1 MIENVIKNISSYFTL
16 TKFLTLEEQK
26 ITEQKCRYYVFYPL
40 ESERKRAI
48 VSQNEI
54 TNKDFQIEILK
65 ITYNKK
71 FGNIAH
77 KDVLGAILGL
87 GIKRECIG
95 DIIISDDIYVY
106 VIKEMSSFIVNN
118 LITVGKVNVNVQ
130 LSSFDEIKDI
140 NIDNYVEDEMLISSY
155 RLDTIVSERTNLS
168 REKAKQYVI
177 LKNVKVNGNININP
191 DYIVKINDLISIHRY
206 GRIIINEEIRKT
218 KKDKIIIKV
227 LRTR

>member
-1 MIENVIKNISSYFTL
+1 MVENIIKNISSYFTL

-26 ITEQKCRYYVFYPL
+26 IIEQKCKYYVFYPL

-48 VSQNEI
+48 VSKNEI

-65 ITYNKK
+65 MTYNKK

-95 DIIISDDIYVY
+95 DIIVSDDIYVY

-118 LITVGKVNVNVQ
+118 LITIGRVNVSVK

-206 GRIIINEEIRKT
+206 GRIIIKEEIRKT

>member
-26 ITEQKCRYYVFYPL
+26 IIEQKCRYYVFYPL

>member
-1 MIENVIKNISSYFTL
+1 MIENIIKNISSYFTL

-26 ITEQKCRYYVFYPL
+26 IIEQKCRYYVFYPL

-118 LITVGKVNVNVQ
+118 LITVGKVNVNVK

>member
-1 MIENVIKNISSYFTL
+1 MIENIIKNISSYFTL

-26 ITEQKCRYYVFYPL
+26 IIEQKCRYYVFYPL

-118 LITVGKVNVNVQ
+118 LVTVGKVNVNVK

>member
-1 MIENVIKNISSYFTL
+1 MIENIIKNISSYFTL

-26 ITEQKCRYYVFYPL
+26 IIEQKCRYYVFYPL

-155 RLDTIVSERTNLS
+155 RLDTIVSERTNLP

>member
-1 MIENVIKNISSYFTL
+1 MVENIIKNISSYFTL

-26 ITEQKCRYYVFYPL
+26 IIEQKCKYYVFYPL

-48 VSQNEI
+48 VSKNEI

-95 DIIISDDIYVY
+95 DIIVSDDIYVY
-106 VIKEMSSFIVNN
+106 AIKEMSSFIVNN
-118 LITVGKVNVNVQ
+118 LITIGKVNVIVK

-140 NIDNYVEDEMLISSY
+140 NIDNYIEDEMLISSY

-206 GRIIINEEIRKT
+206 GRIIIKEEIRKT

>member
-1 MIENVIKNISSYFTL
+1 MVENIIKNISSYFTL

-26 ITEQKCRYYVFYPL
+26 IIEQKCKYYVFYPL

-48 VSQNEI
+48 VSKNEI

-95 DIIISDDIYVY
+95 DIIVSDDIYVY

-118 LITVGKVNVNVQ
+118 LITIGRVNVSVK

-206 GRIIINEEIRKT
+206 GRIIIKEEIRKT

>member
-26 ITEQKCRYYVFYPL
+26 IIEQKCRYYVFYPL

-118 LITVGKVNVNVQ
+118 LITVGKVNVNVK

>member
-1 MIENVIKNISSYFTL
+1 MIDNIIKNISSYFTL

-26 ITEQKCRYYVFYPL
+26 IIEQKCRYYVFYPL

-48 VSQNEI
+48 VSKNEI

-106 VIKEMSSFIVNN
+106 VIKEMCSFIVNN
-118 LITVGKVNVNVQ
+118 LLTVGKVNVNVK

-140 NIDNYVEDEMLISSY
+140 SINNYVEDEMLISSY

-168 REKAKQYVI
+168 REKAKQYVL
-177 LKNVKVNGNININP
+177 LKNVKINGNININP

-206 GRIIINEEIRKT
+206 GRVIIKEEIRKT

>member
-1 MIENVIKNISSYFTL
+1 MIENIIKNISSYFTL

-26 ITEQKCRYYVFYPL
+26 IIEQKCRYYVFYPL

>member
-1 MIENVIKNISSYFTL
+1 MIENIIKNISSYFTL

-26 ITEQKCRYYVFYPL
+26 IIEQKCRYYVFYPL

-177 LKNVKVNGNININP
+177 LKNAKVNGNININP

>member
-26 ITEQKCRYYVFYPL
+26 IIEQKCRYYVFYPL

-168 REKAKQYVI
+168 RKKAKQYVI

>member
-26 ITEQKCRYYVFYPL
+26 IIEQKCRYYVFYPL

-177 LKNVKVNGNININP
+177 LKYVKVNGNINIKP